1 MSYVAEEIVKALRDA
16 REVSG
21 MSQRALSAKA
31 GLSQSHI
38 SQIESGTLEPGLSKL
53 VDIARALDLE
63 LVLVPRKMVP
73 AINSLT
79 TTARPERDS
88 PSYAISEI
96 ERAERV
102 VKKIRS
108 QSGSSAPLDR
118 MIEALRYFRHA
129 PIRPADLKIISDGT
143 NQLKRTPASADNA
156 PLLQGLAY
164 EWVMLRNRLAH
175 GASEDPRPAYS
186 GEEDDDG

>member
-63 LVLVPRKMVP
+63 LVLVPRKLVP

-79 TTARPERDS
+79 TTARPERES
-88 PSYAISEI
+88 PSYALREI
-96 ERAERV
+96 DRAERL
-102 VKKIRS
+102 VKKIRAK
-108 QSGSSAPLDR
+108 SGSSAAIDR
-118 MIEALRYFRHA
+118 MIEAIRFFRYA
-129 PIRPADLKIISDGT
+129 PIKPADLKIISDGAD
-143 NQLKRTPASADNA
+143 QLKHTPAGADSAS
-156 PLLQGLAY
+156 LIQSLAY
-164 EWVMLRNRLAH
+164 EWMMLRNRLAH
-175 GASEDPRPAYS
+175 GASEEPRPAYS
-186 GEEDDDG
+186 GEENDDA